1 MTKEELEAQKKLIL
15 ERIEEITGSTP
26 YLEEETRAIEPS
38 VSLGRL
44 TRMEALSEK
53 GVNEYVL
60 AQNRKSLERLHNAL
74 QRIEKGS
81 YGTCIRCGGEIPL
94 GRLQLVPEALVCVPC
109 MEKKRG

>member
-1 MTKEELEAQKKLIL
+1 MKALIL
-15 ERIEEITGSTP
+15 THIEEIQNSFP
-26 YLEEETRAIEPS
+26 YLLEETKAVEPS

-60 AQNRKSLERLHNAL
+60 AQKRKDLEKLMNAL
-74 QRIEKGS
+74 NRIEKGN

-94 GRLQLVPEALVCVPC
+94 GRLKAVPGALVCIPC
-109 MEKKRG
+109 SEKKK